1 MAAVTYTIGGN
12 GTLFV
17 GEDKTFRIE
26 VLTIE
31 FDENG
36 VPIAPSS
43 SSVPVDISGWDIRF
57 DVRKTDKAP
66 DPAIFSKTAAIT
78 GVYNAS
84 RALNTQ
90 RAVVSLTD
98 TELNTVTAR
107 TYRHSWKRMDDGVET
122 VLSRGDFVVEKA
134 TAP

>member
-12 GTLFV
+12 GLLFV
-17 GEDKTFRIE
+17 GEDKIFRIE
-26 VLTIE
+26 ILGIE
-31 FDENG
+31 LDENG
-36 VPIAPSS
+36 IPIEPSS
-43 SSVPVDISGWDIRF
+43 TSVPVDISGWDIRF
-57 DVRKTDKAP
+57 DVRKTDKTP
-66 DPAIFSKTAAIT
+66 DPAIFSKTAAVT
-78 GVYNAS
+78 GVYGVT

-122 VLSRGDFVVEKA
+122 VLSRGDFIVEKA

>member
-12 GTLFV
+12 GLLFV
-17 GEDKTFRIE
+17 GEDKIFSLEMVEIE
-26 VLTIE
+26 LDETGTPIE
-31 FDENG
+31 PDEN
-36 VPIAPSS
+36 
-43 SSVPVDISGWDIRF
+43 SVPVNITGWDIRF

-66 DPAIFSKTAAIT
+66 DPAIFSKSASIT
-78 GVYNAS
+78 GTYAVT

-90 RAVVSLTD
+90 RAVVSLSD
-98 TELNTVTAR
+98 TEMNTVKSR